1 MFKNLSVFIVAAIAL
16 TGCSTKLDI
25 GRISDP
31 ETPAATNEF
40 KGIPFREY
48 RSHTVHLYVLDESDK
63 TYKKVSVSDQVIASP
78 DAVYYLSSSSKWLA
92 DSTLTVKP
100 RSNGTLSTVTL
111 SSENKTLGTI
121 DTAIEEFNK
130 LQDAEDARD
139 KTEQANALACVEAEV
154 ALNIAEETLNALPEG
169 TTALDRTRAEGDVL
183 IADIKRRNACL
194 EE

>member
-1 MFKNLSVFIVAAIAL
+1 MFKKVPLLIIAGFAL
-16 TGCSTKLDI
+16 TGCSTKLDV

-31 ETPAATNEF
+31 TTVADTSNF

-48 RSHTVHLYVLDESDK
+48 RSHIVHLYVLDESDN
-63 TYKKVSVSDQVIASP
+63 TFKKVSVSDEVIASP

-92 DSTLTVKP
+92 DSTLTAKP
-100 RSNGTLSTVTL
+100 RSDGTLSTVTL

-130 LQDAEDARD
+130 LQDAEEARD

-154 ALNIAEETLNALPEG
+154 ALNIAEETLNALPED
-169 TTALDRTRAEGDVL
+169 TTVLDRTRAEGDVL
-183 IADIKRRNACL
+183 IADIKKRNACL